1 MAAAA
6 KYRGQVVDGL
16 PDVQGGAEAAEKD
29 SLRFKAIMAKKKKK
43 EKVQLGGALRYC
55 NLETE
60 SSEQTHKLGPSHPFP

>member
-29 SLRFKAIMAKKKKK
+29 SLRVKAIMAKKK